1 MATWGEI
8 LNELQSLV
16 AAGHNDAAD
25 LVRRRALADLHA
37 YTGRNSILYAVGH
50 LQKRQVD
57 PGLVSIVDED
67 IEGFMEVL
75 HGLEDS
81 ALDLILHSPGGSPEA
96 TEAIVTYLRSKFCDI
111 RVIVPHQAMSAATML
126 ACAAKQLIMGRQSYL
141 GPIDPQ
147 LQLPTNQGI
156 QMIPAQAILDQ
167 FDQAKKECV
176 DDQTNLRAWIPML
189 QQYGPALLKQCENS
203 IALSR
208 ELVSDWLATG
218 MFNDQCDR
226 EERAAGIADALA
238 DHRKLRTHGRPLSAD
253 YLRSIGLK
261 IEQLEDDQELQDK
274 VLTVYHAAMH
284 TFSGTPA
291 TKVIENHNGSSFI
304 KLAQVEQTL
313 VVAPGQAP
321 PAILPN

>member
-1 MATWGEI
+1 MATWGE
-8 LNELQSLV
+8 LLEELKSLM
-16 AAGHNDAAD
+16 ADGHQNAFDI
-25 LVRRRALADLHA
+25 VRRKALAELHT
-37 YTGRNSILYAVGH
+37 YTSRNSILYAAGH
-50 LQKRQVD
+50 LQAQQGD
-57 PGLVSIVDED
+57 PGLVSIVGED

-75 HGLEDS
+75 YGLQGP

-126 ACAAKQLIMGRQSYL
+126 ACAANRLVMGRQSCL

-176 DDQTNLRAWIPML
+176 EDQTNLGAWIPML

-218 MFNDQCDR
+218 MFNDQYDR
-226 EERAAGIADALA
+226 EALAAGIADALA

-261 IEQLEDDQELQDK
+261 IEQLEDDQTLQDK

-304 KLAQVEQTL
+304 KLAQVEQAL

-321 PAILPN
+321 PTTLPN